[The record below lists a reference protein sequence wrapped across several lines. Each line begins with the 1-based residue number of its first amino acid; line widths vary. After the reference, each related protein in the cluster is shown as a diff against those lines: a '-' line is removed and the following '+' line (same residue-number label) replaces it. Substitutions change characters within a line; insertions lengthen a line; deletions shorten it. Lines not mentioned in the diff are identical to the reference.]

1 MILTEET
8 LLLQK
13 RAGIITES
21 QYNEK
26 MAEME
31 EENLNEA
38 DADEAEMLSAL
49 KSVAGTI
56 EKAND
61 NVKPSPKDEE
71 VNEGLLT
78 LGAIVTGAPGLISTL
93 GKGADLIGKAFGK
106 DKTKIGTVLQK
117 AGHALEET
125 YLKSIGGWL
134 QAAYPKKYVNQN
146 PLDKGSALYDAAHK
160 IYGAML
166 IGAAVASGYE
176 AGKAAELMHK
186 GVEGGLALLK
196 GKEVLDIGQKI
207 ASA

>member
-1 MILTEET
+1 MINTQET

-21 QYNEK
+21 QYKEK
-26 MAEME
+26 MAEIEDKNLQE
-31 EENLNEA
+31 E
-38 DADEAEMLSAL
+38 DAVEGEIINTL
-49 KSVAGTI
+49 KSFANQI
-56 EKAND
+56 EKANN
-61 NVKPSPKDEE
+61 NVEPSPKDGE
-71 VNEGLLT
+71 VNEAVLT
-78 LGAIVTGAPGLISTL
+78 LAALVTGAPGLLSML

-106 DKTKIGTVLQK
+106 DKTKIGTALQH

-125 YLKSIGGWL
+125 YIKSIGGWL
-134 QAAYPKKYVNQN
+134 QAAFPSKYADQD
-146 PLDKGSALYDAAHK
+146 PLDKKTALYDAAHK
-160 IYGAML
+160 IYASML

-207 ASA
+207 AAA